1 MPGKVHIVGGGPG
14 DPELLTLRGL
24 RTLEAAD
31 VVLHD
36 DLVSREILARTP
48 STAAIFNVG
57 KRCGR
62 KSTSQEEINA
72 LLIAYAHAG
81 FQVVRLHGGDPSIF
95 GRAGEEIRALRE
107 AAVDFEI
114 VPGVTAPL
122 AAAAEAGIPLTERH
136 VASSVLFL
144 TGHHAARVE
153 GEDTG
158 SAARRGWPASI
169 PPDTTVV
176 IYMPGEDYARL
187 ADDLAR
193 AGLAADTPCLIV
205 SSASTAHAQTLVTTL
220 ARLGEAPRLP
230 APKLLIAGALAA
242 SARSRSEDEASV
254 PASQQAD

>member
-1 MPGKVHIVGGGPG
+1 MPGKVHIVGAGPG

-24 RTLEAAD
+24 HALQAAD

-36 DLVSREILARTP
+36 DLVSQGILARAS

-72 LLIAYAHAG
+72 LLVAYAHAG
-81 FQVVRLHGGDPSIF
+81 FQVIRLHGGDPSIF

-107 AAVDFEI
+107 ALVDFEV

-122 AAAAEAGIPLTERH
+122 AAAADAAIPLTERH
-136 VASSVLFL
+136 VASAVLFF
-144 TGHHAARVE
+144 TGHHAAKSR
-153 GEDTG
+153 GEDG
-158 SAARRGWPASI
+158 SAARRGWPTSI

-176 IYMPGEDYARL
+176 VYMPGEDYARL

-193 AGLAADTPCLIV
+193 AGLEPGTPCLIV
-205 SSASTAHAQTLVTTL
+205 SSASTARVQTLLTTL
-220 ARLGEAPRLP
+220 ARLGEAPRLSS
-230 APKLLIAGALAA
+230 PKLLIAGAIVA
-242 SARSRSEDEASV
+242 SARTRSEKEATI

>member
-1 MPGKVHIVGGGPG
+1 MPGKVHIVGAGPG
-14 DPELLTLRGL
+14 DPELLTLRAL
-24 RTLEAAD
+24 HALQAAD

-36 DLVSREILARTP
+36 DLVSQGILALAP

-72 LLIAYAHAG
+72 LLVAYAHAG

-95 GRAGEEIRALRE
+95 GRAGEEIRALRDADVE
-107 AAVDFEI
+107 FEI

-144 TGHHAARVE
+144 TGHHAAKSR
-153 GEDTG
+153 GEDG
-158 SAARRGWPASI
+158 SAARRGWPTSI
-169 PPDTTVV
+169 PPETTVV

-187 ADDLAR
+187 ADSLAR
-193 AGLAADTPCLIV
+193 AGLAPDTPCLIV
-205 SSASTAHAQTLVTTL
+205 SSASTARAETLLTTL

-230 APKLLIAGALAA
+230 APKLLILGAVAT
-242 SARSRSEDEASV
+242 SARTRSADEATI